1 VVIITRNEE
10 ANIGRCL
17 NSVKEIADEI
27 VILDSFST
35 DRTCAIAEEMGAR
48 VFQQEFAGHIQQ
60 KNEALKFARF
70 PHILSLDADEVPDE
84 ELKKEIQNVKANF
97 SFDGY
102 SFNRLTNYGGQWIR
116 HGGWYP
122 DKKLRLWDSRKGHWG
137 GTNPHDRFEMDAG
150 CRIYHLKGNLLHY
163 SYSDREAHIRQSN
176 SFAEAAAKALFQQG
190 KKAGLSKRFLSPIFR
205 FFYSYFFKFGF
216 LEGRAGFDIAWISAI
231 ASFRKYQRLNQL
243 NKSCK

>member
-1 VVIITRNEE
+1 VASVPLSVVIITRNEE

-137 GTNPHDRFEMDAG
+137 GTNPHDRF
-150 CRIYHLKGNLLHY
+150 
-163 SYSDREAHIRQSN
+163 
-176 SFAEAAAKALFQQG
+176 
-190 KKAGLSKRFLSPIFR
+190 
-205 FFYSYFFKFGF
+205 
-216 LEGRAGFDIAWISAI
+216 
-231 ASFRKYQRLNQL
+231 
-243 NKSCK
+243 